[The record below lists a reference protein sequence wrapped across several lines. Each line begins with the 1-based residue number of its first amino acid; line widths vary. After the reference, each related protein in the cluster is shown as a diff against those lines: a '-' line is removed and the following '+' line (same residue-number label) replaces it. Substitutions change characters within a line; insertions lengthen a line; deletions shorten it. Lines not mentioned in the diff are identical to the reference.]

1 VRLFAPKTSASVLS
15 PAQTGISFEPPL
27 VMVLEKVARLYERAT
42 ICFEANWVLK
52 KEILN
57 KNL

>member
-1 VRLFAPKTSASVLS
+1 
-15 PAQTGISFEPPL
+15 
-27 VMVLEKVARLYERAT
+27 MVLEKVARLYERAT